1 MKKNILQENMRR
13 FRTRNLRE
21 QAEEVPV
28 YTGKELKK
36 QGYTTGIGIAAPIAA
51 ARYRV
56 DPALSVPA
64 QFQSAGETA
73 LMARLNDTQ
82 KQLLSQRKAL
92 IVSRK
97 SENGKLVMQYIELI

>member
-1 MKKNILQENMRR
+1 MKNILQENMRR

-36 QGYTTGIGIAAPIAA
+36 QGYTTGIGIVAPIAA

-56 DPALSVPA
+56 DPALSQPA
-64 QFQSAGETA
+64 GFADPGDMA
-73 LMARLNDTQ
+73 LSTRLNSTQ
-82 KQLLSQRKAL
+82 KQLIKQRKAH

-97 SENGKLVMQYIELI
+97 LDNGKLVMQYIELI

>member
-21 QAEEVPV
+21 QAEAPQVV
-28 YTGKELKK
+28 GMKLIK
-36 QGYTTGIGIAAPIAA
+36 QGYITGISSAPLNSKAQ
-51 ARYRV
+51 YRV

-64 QFQSAGETA
+64 QFQSAGQTA